1 MSYDN
6 ASVESL
12 LTELH
17 SNTEACALIRS
28 FTCETEAAA
37 DASHGDTP
45 QQEFV
50 DWPPSV
56 SDVVETTR
64 TLLEECQVRECLSAD
79 ATLALRGTNDLG
91 PVLQQVHR

>member
-6 ASVESL
+6 AGIKSL
-12 LTELH
+12 LTELQ

-37 DASHGDTP
+37 DPLQGDTP

-64 TLLEECQVRECLSAD
+64 TLFEGCQVRECLSAD

-91 PVLQQVHR
+91 PVLHQVHR